1 MSSPNLVCPHNRK
14 LFDRLGRQLIT
25 VRVNDPEQVFF
36 AARDVW
42 ESGNRLFSVIVDTGN
57 SFEDIDIPENWGG
70 ISVAL
75 FLARMGRFRNV
86 KNKLERMRRMKVRVY
101 LPCSD
106 PENIT
111 SLQILSSVGVSV
123 ASGIIPG
130 PHHWE
135 PLLDLMTFA
144 VLGPAPH
151 SPIDPFVFVADNF
164 ETGGSVDWRGI
175 YFEDPNEFF
184 HLDDRGRVALSHQE
198 LTAGDFIF
206 DDPSGIDSREDNPEY
221 ALRTSPRERFFL
233 TDHPCSRCPG
243 WRVCMGAFVQNG
255 SVPTGCSEFAT
266 EMLEVVEQYRASKGT
281 PREKRS

>member
-14 LFDRLGRQLIT
+14 LFDGLKRQLIT
-25 VRVNDPEQVFF
+25 VRVDDPEKVFD
-36 AARDVW
+36 AAQDVR
-42 ESGNRLFSVIVDTGN
+42 ESGNRLFSVIVDTDL
-57 SFEDIDIPENWGG
+57 SLEDIDIPENWGG

-75 FLARMGRFRNV
+75 FIARMGRFRTV
-86 KNKLERMRRMKVRVY
+86 RKKLERMRRMKVRVY
-101 LPCSD
+101 LPCND

-123 ASGIIPG
+123 ASRIVQG

-144 VLGPAPH
+144 ILGPAPH

-164 ETGGSVDWRGI
+164 ETGGAVDWRGI
-175 YFEDPNEFF
+175 YFEDPSEFF
-184 HLDDRGRVALSHQE
+184 HLDDRGHTALSHDE
-198 LTAGDFIF
+198 LIAGDFIF
-206 DDPSGIDSREDNPEY
+206 DDPSGIDARDEHPEY
-221 ALRTSPRERFFL
+221 RLRTNPRERFFL

-255 SVPTGCSEFAT
+255 SIPAGCSEFAT
-266 EMLEVVEQYRASKGT
+266 EMLDVVEQYRTSRGA